1 MPGNTTQ
8 LMKFKL
14 DVTDLTAIILTL
26 VLVVLTIN
34 LVRKGVGLV
43 QQAVGL
49 LPCWGQELEL
59 VTGRFWHEA
68 VAGWCSS

>member
-14 DVTDLTAIILTL
+14 DVTDYSQQLLAIILTL

-43 QQAVGL
+43 QQVVG
-49 LPCWGQELEL
+49 
-59 VTGRFWHEA
+59 
-68 VAGWCSS
+68 